1 MKYPLL
7 FLFLIASLPSFAQE
21 EITMHQQEIT
31 THQQETTFFEKEAT
45 VSAPD
50 SVFQTHEETKEL
62 WKVDLMGLLL
72 RPPSILDGK
81 IYFNNSIRLDYEKKI
96 GKAFSLNSNLGFS
109 YSFQRFLGNESENFF
124 GVGIGIQPR
133 WYYGMKKRITSG
145 DQANNLSGNYIGL
158 GIDYNEVRGGGTK
171 RWGITDIG
179 LKYGIQ
185 RRIFGRG
192 FIDIQ
197 IGPQFTF
204 REFSYKG
211 QNGETRIEKN
221 DSWLL
226 TSQVKLGFVL
236 GQSNLSLEAE
246 KRCDVFQCFEERKGI
261 FKLDLLN
268 ALNMSFDTDQSVIGT
283 VNLAYEFKV
292 APAWSINNEFNLTY
306 FFKTNNFPNG
316 DNLFLSLGLTTQA
329 RYYYDLK
336 NRIAQGK
343 SSNNLT
349 GNYVALQAKT
359 SDFLDVITGGND
371 FLITLSPI
379 WGLQRAIFEK
389 GFIDYSLGFN
399 LLSTNADQWDLE
411 NRTLIGPEGFNLR
424 LISQLRIGFRF

>member
-1 MKYPLL
+1 MRIIYSLFFLL
-7 FLFLIASLPSFAQE
+7 TSVGISAQE
-21 EITMHQQEIT
+21 TKTYHE
-31 THQQETTFFEKEAT
+31 ETGFFEKEAT
-45 VSAPD
+45 VSAYD
-50 SVFQTHEETKEL
+50 FVFQTYEETKQL
-62 WKVDLMGLLL
+62 WKLDVTGVLLSPPVFSSLFSAFRNDLLL
-72 RPPSILDGK
+72 E
-81 IYFNNSIRLDYEKKI
+81 YERKI
-96 GKAFSLNSNLGFS
+96 GKAFSINNSVGAGFS
-109 YSFQRFLGNESENFF
+109 YRPQPESAFLIGHNRLRWN
-124 GVGIGIQPR
+124 VGLQPR
-133 WYYGMKKRITSG
+133 WYFQMKKRIASG
-145 DQANNLSGNYIGL
+145 ASANNLSGNYVGL
-158 GIDYNEVRGGGTK
+158 GWSYAHERGTESY
-171 RWGITDIG
+171 RNDQHTFG

-204 REFSYKG
+204 GEFKYKR
-211 QNGETRIEKN
+211 QNGDIRTEKN
-221 DSWLL
+221 DYWLL
-226 TSQVKLGFVL
+226 ASQVKLGFVL
-236 GQSNLSLEAE
+236 GQSNLSREAE
-246 KRCDVFQCFEERKGI
+246 KRCDVFQCFEERKGM

-268 ALNMSFDTDQSVIGT
+268 ALNMYFDTDQSVIGT

-306 FFKTNNFPNG
+306 FFKTNNFPSG

-336 NRIAQGK
+336 KRIAQGK

-371 FLITLSPI
+371 FLIILSPI

-411 NRTLIGPEGFNLR
+411 NRTLIGSEGFNLR
-424 LISQLRIGFRF
+424 LISQLRIGFKF